1 MSTATFSRIRLD
13 LVLALMLGL
22 LVAAVLPAT
31 SKAGNEIAD
40 IAKVGKD
47 RKGPM
52 DVLLA
57 MGENPI
63 THEEFET
70 YTPPLRYIKNT
81 ERTAQFNY
89 QETLSSPGEK
99 EPNVT
104 TVVTPEGYTWIIV
117 AQIKSAMWPYDAT
130 QYPAM
135 DPPPTSA
142 WDAAFQTPTPPN
154 GVVRYSANQKNQD
167 MYFWARND
175 SGEGERI
182 LRYFITD
189 NWGNTY
195 MMMASN
201 MRTPEETTQA
211 FRNAALPKGWKKS
224 TRYLRKT
231 RVVSPAYD
239 LGSSANFNIFRDSA
253 DNSWVQVGWGKDGR
267 SIAQQIGEGMP
278 IWGGKTSDRILGTKG
293 DDTINGA
300 EGNDLIKPFAGND
313 KVYGDKGRN
322 TVVLPGK
329 AKHYRVTSQNRSTVK
344 LAGNGDRKTLKN
356 IQRVR
361 FSDRSC
367 SMAKV
372 RVDARRGNTLCKVPS
387 PAR

>member
-1 MSTATFSRIRLD
+1 MSTAVFSRIRLD
-13 LVLALMLGL
+13 LVLALLLGL
-22 LVAAVLPAT
+22 AIAAVLPAT

-63 THEEFET
+63 THEAFET
-70 YTPPLRYIKNT
+70 YTPPPRYIKNT

-99 EPNVT
+99 EPDVT

-117 AQIKSAMWPYDAT
+117 AQIKSAMWPYDAA
-130 QYPAM
+130 QYPEM

-175 SGEGERI
+175 NGEGERI

-211 FRNAALPKGWKKS
+211 FRNAALPAGWKKS

-267 SIAQQIGEGMP
+267 SIAQQIGDGMP

-300 EGNDLIKPFAGND
+300 EGNDLIKPFTGND

-329 AKHYRVTSQNRSTVK
+329 AKHYRVVSQNRSTVK
-344 LAGNGDRKTLKN
+344 LAGNGGQRTLKN

-367 SMAKV
+367 SMVKLRA
-372 RVDARRGNTLCKVPS
+372 DARRGNTLCKVRTS
-387 PAR
+387 AG